1 MTEYGR
7 KSMLSQ
13 KVVVAEPSGLHLR
26 PAGKLCELSLKYES
40 KISIKK
46 GDSTANAKSVLGLLA
61 ARIICGDEI
70 EIICDG
76 TDEEEALRA
85 VSEVIQ
91 NGFGL

>member
-1 MTEYGR
+1 MV
-7 KSMLSQ
+7 SQ